1 MSLILKNLVK
11 ILAIAGLATYNIEVI
26 NYARK
31 ILHGFVKF
39 KQAIII
45 TTIFNSVMFIACHY
59 LKVPLPLKYILM
71 YVTIFTEFKIFS
83 TSNNIHLTF
92 GTNVFVLHIL
102 LIEYFVVTV
111 FSLILNV
118 PIYHVLNENEF
129 LYFTSVAVM
138 FLVCFLF
145 LKSFQRI
152 ITVDDIIIISNNR
165 FGAVSINIV
174 SIFMISYLL
183 FDSIMLESPH
193 TFKMQIVFII
203 ATTVLS
209 TFGFYLMFT
218 HCLKI
223 CKASHFREKFHR
235 LEQELVHNIK
245 TEQILKQMAFSDN
258 LTGCFTRTY
267 AMDFLKSL
275 VNTKEV
281 NFCVAYIDMD
291 GLKKINDT
299 YGHSEGDKYI
309 RSISHII
316 FNNIRKNDVFARM
329 GGDEFIVILP
339 GSGYK
344 DIKTVVFKRISDDI
358 NEFNKTGS
366 LPYKLEISY
375 GIIDVNKNTQYSVE
389 EIIRLADSKMYVQKR
404 SKKAK

>member
-1 MSLILKNLVK
+1 MSLILIKF
-11 ILAIAGLATYNIEVI
+11 LAITGLATYNIEVV

-31 ILHGFVKF
+31 ILHGFVKI
-39 KQAIII
+39 KQAVVI
-45 TTIFNSVMFIACHY
+45 TTIFNTGMFIAAYY
-59 LKVPLPLKYILM
+59 LQLPLPAKYILM
-71 YVTIFTEFKIFS
+71 YITLFFEFKIFS
-83 TSNNIHLTF
+83 KSNNMHLAF
-92 GTNVFVLHIL
+92 GANVFVLHIL

-111 FSLILNV
+111 FSMVLGV
-118 PIYHVLNENEF
+118 PIFHIFKVNEF
-129 LYFTSVAVM
+129 LYFTTVTVIFM
-138 FLVCFLF
+138 VCFVF
-145 LKSFQRI
+145 LKTFQKVL
-152 ITVDDIIIISNNR
+152 TVDDIIIISNNR
-165 FGAVSINIV
+165 FGAVSINMV
-174 SIFMISYLL
+174 SFFMIAYLL

-193 TFKMQIVFII
+193 MFKAQLVFII

-209 TFGFYLMFT
+209 AFGFYLMFL

-235 LEQELVHNIK
+235 LEQELVNNIK

-258 LTGCFTRTY
+258 LTGCYTRSY
-267 AMDFLKSL
+267 ALDFLSSL
-275 VNTKEV
+275 VTSNEI

-299 YGHSEGDKYI
+299 YGHNEGDKYI

-344 DIKTVVFKRISDDI
+344 DIKTVVFKRIIDEI
-358 NEFNKTGS
+358 NEFNKTGH
-366 LPYKLEISY
+366 LPYNLEISY

-389 EIIRLADSKMYVQKR
+389 DIIRLADSKMYIQKR
-404 SKKAK
+404 SKKGK